1 LPCETDSDREHGRT
15 DMTTGIPMVS
25 RPVTLASLVMPI
37 FGSSGLSL
45 SSLGWRNQLVRAS
58 DVRLEGA
65 AGKQWL
71 AVDVELEGPH
81 EDKKCSLGQ
90 ILHFNISDMLKFKV

>member
-1 LPCETDSDREHGRT
+1 MRSIAAADSPSRT
-15 DMTTGIPMVS
+15 P
-25 RPVTLASLVMPI
+25 
-37 FGSSGLSL
+37 
-45 SSLGWRNQLVRAS
+45 S
-58 DVRLEGA
+58 DWAFSTVAR
-65 AGKQWL
+65 L